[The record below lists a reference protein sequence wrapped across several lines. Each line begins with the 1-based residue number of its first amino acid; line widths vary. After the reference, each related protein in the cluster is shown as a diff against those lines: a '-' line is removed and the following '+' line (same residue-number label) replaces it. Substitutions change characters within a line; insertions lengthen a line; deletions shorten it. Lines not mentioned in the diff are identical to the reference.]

1 MIDGIGGKFGEFC
14 FRFVN
19 KILIDRF
26 VVINRNLYMWYMI
39 L

>member
-1 MIDGIGGKFGEFC
+1 MTDGIGGKFGESC
-14 FRFVN
+14 LRFVN

-26 VVINRNLYMWYMI
+26 VAINRNLHTRYMI